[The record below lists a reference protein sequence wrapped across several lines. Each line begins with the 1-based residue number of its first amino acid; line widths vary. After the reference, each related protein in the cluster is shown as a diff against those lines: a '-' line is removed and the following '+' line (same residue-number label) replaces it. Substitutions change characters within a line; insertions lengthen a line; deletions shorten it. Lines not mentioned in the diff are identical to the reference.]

1 MSHLLRLEDVD
12 RDGAVREAM
21 DETSG
26 DTRADLLRKGLVAGG
41 GLLAGGAL
49 LGGPALA
56 AAAKGGGVSKK
67 TVGILNFALT
77 LEYLEADFYAQAVA
91 GGALS
96 GEALALAK
104 VIAAHEAAH
113 VAFLKKALGQAA
125 VAKPAFDFKGT
136 TANQTTF
143 LQTAYVLENTGV
155 AAYSGQATNIAEVPV
170 VKAAVSILTVEA
182 RHAGWVGAV
191 IGTSAAPPAPN
202 AFDKP
207 ASKAAVLA
215 AVKKTGFIVGS

>member
-1 MSHLLRLEDVD
+1 
-12 RDGAVREAM
+12 
-21 DETSG
+21 
-26 DTRADLLRKGLVAGG
+26 
-41 GLLAGGAL
+41 
-49 LGGPALA
+49 
-56 AAAKGGGVSKK
+56 
-67 TVGILNFALT
+67 
-77 LEYLEADFYAQAVA
+77 
-91 GGALS
+91 
-96 GEALALAK
+96 
-104 VIAAHEAAH
+104 VIASHEAAH

-136 TANQTTF
+136 TASQGTF

-202 AFDKP
+202 AFDTP

-215 AVKKTGFIVGS
+215 MVKKTGFIVGS